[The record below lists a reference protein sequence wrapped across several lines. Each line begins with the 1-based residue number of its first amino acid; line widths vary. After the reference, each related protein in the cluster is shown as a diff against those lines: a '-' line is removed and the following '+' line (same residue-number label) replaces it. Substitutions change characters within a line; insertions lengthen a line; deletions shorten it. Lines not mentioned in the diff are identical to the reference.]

1 MKYMKQFCIIMGISF
16 LGELLKHF
24 LPFPI
29 PASIYGL
36 VLMLAALMSGIVKLK
51 EVEAAGD
58 FLIETMPMMF
68 IPAGVGLMNEW
79 DALSDIWLP
88 FLVIIAATTVVVM
101 GVTGRVTQG
110 IIRLDQKNKAGKG
123 MKK

>member
-1 MKYMKQFCIIMGISF
+1 MKQFCIIMGISF

-36 VLMLAALMSGIVKLK
+36 ALMLAALMSGIVKLK

-88 FLVIIAATTVVVM
+88 FLVIIAVTTVVVM

>member
-1 MKYMKQFCIIMGISF
+1 MKQFCIIMGISF

-88 FLVIIAATTVVVM
+88 FLVIIAVTTVVVM